1 MRSNALITVL
11 MSLIVSKLSKSYG
24 ETIVFKDL
32 DFKANSG
39 DMIGLIGPSGSGK
52 TTFLHLI
59 GLLDSPTSGRI
70 MIDDIDAH
78 TLSDIDKTKLR
89 LNSMGFI
96 YQFHF
101 LLEELT
107 ALENVMIPLLIQR
120 IERRIAIQKAKHILD
135 LFRLSSKAHHFPKQ
149 LSGGEQQRVAIARA
163 LVTSPKLLLADEPTG
178 NLDRQNALII
188 FEEFK
193 NISKSMNA
201 TILVATHDQN
211 LIDKMD
217 KILEFDHISNSH

>member
-1 MRSNALITVL
+1 

-24 ETIVFKDL
+24 EAIVFKDL
-32 DFKANSG
+32 DFTANSG
-39 DMIGLIGPSGSGK
+39 DIVGLIGPSGSGK
-52 TTFLHLI
+52 STFLHLV
-59 GLLDSPTSGRI
+59 GLLDSPTSGNI
-70 MIDDIDAH
+70 MIDDID
-78 TLSDIDKTKLR
+78 TNKLSDIEKTKLR
-89 LNSMGFI
+89 LHMMGFV

-120 IERRIAIQKAKHILD
+120 TERRVAIQKAKHILD
-135 LFRLSSKAHHFPKQ
+135 LFALTSRVHHFPKQ

-178 NLDRQNALII
+178 NLDKHNALII

-193 NISKSMNA
+193 NISKSMNS

-211 LIDKMD
+211 LINKMD
-217 KILEFDHISNSH
+217 KILSFDALS